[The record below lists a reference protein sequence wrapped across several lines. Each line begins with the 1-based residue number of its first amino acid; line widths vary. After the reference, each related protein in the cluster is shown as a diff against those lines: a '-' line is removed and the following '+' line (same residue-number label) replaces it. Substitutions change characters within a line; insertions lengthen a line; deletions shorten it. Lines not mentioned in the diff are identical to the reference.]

1 MQTHITIIGGIYR
14 ETGRLRDAA
23 EEFKKA
29 IQARPDFLSARSEL
43 ASLLADGRD
52 WQGAVEQYEQIL
64 KLRPGD
70 LESRYGLV
78 DALAHMGDHDRV
90 ITELQ
95 VALSL
100 DKANPAT
107 HYNLGVALLAKGR
120 RHEAQGRVPRG
131 PFAETRLRRST
142 RGITGRRKAS
152 KQPVATASFFE
163 TRVMAA
169 CAKKPATACH
179 DGR

>member
-1 MQTHITIIGGIYR
+1 MQR
-14 ETGRLRDAA
+14 RSSRKPSRRDRT
-23 EEFKKA
+23 F
-29 IQARPDFLSARSEL
+29 PGARSEL

-52 WQGAVEQYEQIL
+52 WHGALQQYEQIL

-120 RHEAQGRVPRG
+120 RHEAQAAFREALSLKPDYVEARAGLQA
-131 PFAETRLRRST
+131 AE
-142 RGITGRRKAS
+142 
-152 KQPVATASFFE
+152 
-163 TRVMAA
+163 
-169 CAKKPATACH
+169 KPASN
-179 DGR
+179 R